1 MNNKKE
7 YLRLVKKLTPKPN
20 KKVDYT
26 RAFLMGGTIGFLGEE
41 IKIILMTY
49 CDLSKDMAT
58 NYVLLITIFIACLL
72 TGLGFF
78 DNLVSK
84 YKSGIIV
91 PITGFAHSIM
101 ASILDYKHDGMITG
115 IGSNYFKLAGS
126 VLAYGIISAFIMA
139 LVKVIFNV

>member
-1 MNNKKE
+1 MDIYVNNI
-7 YLRLVKKLTPKPN
+7 YKKLIIFYHSANIFN
-20 KKVDYT
+20 KQ
-26 RAFLMGGTIGFLGEE
+26 
-41 IKIILMTY
+41 ILLQGSICT
-49 CDLSKDMAT
+49 AG
-58 NYVLLITIFIACLL
+58 NVVLITIFIACLL

>member
-1 MNNKKE
+1 MKNKKE
-7 YLRLVKKLTPKPN
+7 YLKLVNKLTPKPN
-20 KKVDYT
+20 KKKDYLY
-26 RAFLMGGTIGFLGEE
+26 AFLMGGMIGSLGEGT
-41 IKIILMTY
+41 KIILMTY
-49 CDLSKDMAT
+49 CNLSKDMAT

-101 ASILDYKHDGMITG
+101 ASILDYKHDGTITG

-126 VLAYGIISAFIMA
+126 VLAYGIISAFFMA
-139 LVKVIFNV
+139 AVKVIFNV